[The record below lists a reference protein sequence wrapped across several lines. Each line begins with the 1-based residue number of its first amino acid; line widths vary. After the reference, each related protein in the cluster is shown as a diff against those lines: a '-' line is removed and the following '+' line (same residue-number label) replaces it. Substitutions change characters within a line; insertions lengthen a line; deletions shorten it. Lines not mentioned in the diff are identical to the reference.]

1 MNGKR
6 VGMFKSFFSS
16 QYVRAAL
23 GIVLS
28 VVAWVLSTRDVN
40 LHEVWA
46 VLKEAKTAFILL
58 GACSVGVNIAGKA
71 LRWQVLLS
79 SGRKTKFSRL
89 LMAMM
94 AGQLVNLFVPGRV
107 GDISRVWIAGSE
119 AGRTFVL
126 GTVVL
131 EKMIDTLVYG
141 VLFGVLLLLIPL
153 PQWIENSAITVFLIF
168 LVCFLTLIGAVSFR
182 VQLWA
187 FAVHL
192 GRRLPASIQGWLL
205 PRLEA
210 GLSSLNVLD
219 QMTNLLWIVFWTMVI
234 WGTALLNNQAVLW
247 ALGIHLPFSA
257 ILLVLVGLQAS
268 IAVTASPGGI
278 GIFEYICVLAL
289 GVFGVPQMVSVG
301 YGFVLHALVFIPQI
315 VGGLISMVWWSI
327 RRQAAIPQ
335 KFN

>member
-1 MNGKR
+1 MNEQRAGI
-6 VGMFKSFFSS
+6 FKSIFSAR
-16 QYVRAAL
+16 YIRAGL

-28 VVAWVLSTRDVN
+28 VVALVLSTRDVN
-40 LHEVWA
+40 FHEVWA
-46 VLKEAKTAFILL
+46 VLKGAKPAFILL
-58 GACSVGVNIAGKA
+58 GACSVGLNITGKA

-79 SGRKTKFSRL
+79 SGRKTKFSYL

-94 AGQLVNLFVPGRV
+94 AGQLVNLFVPGRA

-153 PQWIENSAITVFLIF
+153 PQWIENSAITVFFIF

-182 VQLWA
+182 VQLWV

-192 GRRLPASIQGWLL
+192 GRRLPGSIQGWLL

-219 QMTNLLWIVFWTMVI
+219 QITNLFWIVFWTMVI

-247 ALGIHLPFSA
+247 ALGLNLPFST

-278 GIFEYICVLAL
+278 GVFEYICVLAL
-289 GVFGVPQMVSVG
+289 GVFGVTQRVSVG

-315 VGGLISMVWWSI
+315 LGGLISLVWWSFKG
-327 RRQAAIPQ
+327 QAAV
-335 KFN
+335 KT